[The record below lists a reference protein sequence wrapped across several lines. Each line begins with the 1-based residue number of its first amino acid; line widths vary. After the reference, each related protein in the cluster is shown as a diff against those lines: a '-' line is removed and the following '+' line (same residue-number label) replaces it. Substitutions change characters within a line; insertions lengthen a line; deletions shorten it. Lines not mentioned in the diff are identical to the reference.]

1 MARSKQKKRQKKKRS
16 DNLQRSRPKHST
28 SDFIKAMSIAG
39 LSIGFIAALFIVN
52 VDSKP
57 LIDHITEVFG
67 NTKETADSATASS
80 QMDRYTDQE
89 SEGLDKLIK
98 EKSK

>member
-1 MARSKQKKRQKKKRS
+1 MRRSV
-16 DNLQRSRPKHST
+16 PKHST

-39 LSIGFIAALFIVN
+39 ITIAVIAALFALQ
-52 VDSKP
+52 VDDKP
-57 LIDHITEVFG
+57 LINYIVDQFG
-67 NTKETADSATASS
+67 TSEKAQTVDETKP

-89 SEGLDKLIK
+89 QDGLDKLIK